1 MRTTTAERLKQ
12 IMSERSLRQ
21 VDIIK
26 KSVSFQKFLHIKL
39 GKSALSQY
47 VNGKQ
52 SPDQDKIYL
61 LSKTLKV
68 NEAWLMGFDIS
79 PEREQSNAP
88 SRDKNSN
95 TYNFFDTG
103 LSTGIL
109 AEVTPFTASDVKKIA
124 LPNAVMGKYSGKSNI
139 IISRVNGESMNRV
152 LPNGSLIAIE
162 KVDSIF
168 DIKNR
173 DIVVFQDCG
182 DMEIKRFYN
191 NKEKKTIIFTSESTN
206 KSFYPTSYSY
216 NDLSNIKII
225 GKVVIYIVSIES
237 SN

>member
-1 MRTTTAERLKQ
+1 
-12 IMSERSLRQ
+12 
-21 VDIIK
+21 
-26 KSVSFQKFLHIKL
+26 
-39 GKSALSQY
+39 
-47 VNGKQ
+47 
-52 SPDQDKIYL
+52 
-61 LSKTLKV
+61 
-68 NEAWLMGFDIS
+68 
-79 PEREQSNAP
+79 
-88 SRDKNSN
+88 
-95 TYNFFDTG
+95 
-103 LSTGIL
+103 
-109 AEVTPFTASDVKKIA
+109 
-124 LPNAVMGKYSGKSNI
+124 MGKYSGKSNI

-206 KSFYPTSYSY
+206 KSFYPTNYSY

>member
-26 KSVSFQKFLHIKL
+26 KSVPFQKLLHIKL
-39 GKSALSQY
+39 GKSTLSQY

-61 LSKTLKV
+61 LSKTLSV
-68 NEAWLMGFDIS
+68 NEAWLMGFDVS

-88 SRDKNSN
+88 SEDKNSN
-95 TYNFFDTG
+95 TYNYFDNG
-103 LSTGIL
+103 LSTGVL
-109 AEVTPFTASDVKKIA
+109 AEVNPFTANDVKKIS
-124 LPNAVMGKYSGKSNI
+124 LPDSVMGKYSGNSNI
-139 IISRVNGESMNRV
+139 IISRVNGDSMNSV
-152 LPNGSLIAIE
+152 LPKGSFIAIE

-168 DIKNR
+168 DIKNG

-182 DMEIKRFYN
+182 NMAIKRFYN
-191 NKEKKTIIFTSESTN
+191 NKEKQTIIFIPDSTIKN
-206 KSFYPTSYSY
+206 FYPISYSY

-225 GKVVIYIVSIES
+225 GKVVVYIVSI
-237 SN
+237 

>member
-1 MRTTTAERLKQ
+1 MKKTTAERLKQ

-26 KSVSFQKFLHIKL
+26 KSVPFQKSLHIKL

-61 LSKTLKV
+61 LSKTLNV
-68 NEAWLMGFDIS
+68 NEAWLMGFDVFT
-79 PEREQSNAP
+79 EREQSNSP
-88 SRDKNSN
+88 SGDKNSN
-95 TYNFFDTG
+95 TYNYFETG
-103 LSTGIL
+103 LSTG
-109 AEVTPFTASDVKKIA
+109 AFKEVNPFTASDVKKIA

-139 IISRVNGESMNRV
+139 IISRVKGESMNRV

-168 DIKNR
+168 DIKNG
-173 DIVVFQDCG
+173 DIVVFQDCS

-191 NKEKKTIIFTSESTN
+191 DKAKKTIIFNPDSTN
-206 KSFYPTSYSY
+206 ENFYPMSYSY
-216 NDLSNIKII
+216 SDLSNVKII
-225 GKVVIYIVSIES
+225 GKVVIYIVSI
-237 SN
+237 

>member
-1 MRTTTAERLKQ
+1 MRKNTAERLKQ
-12 IMSERSLRQ
+12 IMSEHSLRQ

-26 KSVSFQKFLHIKL
+26 KSVPFQRSLHVKL

-52 SPDQDKIYL
+52 SPDQDKIDL
-61 LSKTLKV
+61 LSKTLNV
-68 NEAWLMGFDIS
+68 NEAWLMGFDVF
-79 PEREQSNAP
+79 PGREQSNAP
-88 SRDKNSN
+88 SGNKNSN

-109 AEVTPFTASDVKKIA
+109 AEVSPFTANDVKKIS
-124 LPNAVMGKYSGKSNI
+124 LPDSVMGKYSGNSNI
-139 IISRVNGESMNRV
+139 IIIRVNGESMNRV
-152 LPNGSLIAIE
+152 IPNGSLIAIE

-168 DIKNR
+168 DIKNG

-182 DMEIKRFYN
+182 DMAIKRFYN
-191 NKEKKTIIFTSESTN
+191 NKEKQTIIFTPESTN

>member
-1 MRTTTAERLKQ
+1 MKKTTAERLKQ

-26 KSVSFQKFLHIKL
+26 KSVPFQKSLHIKL

-61 LSKTLKV
+61 LSKTLNV
-68 NEAWLMGFDIS
+68 NEAWLMGFDVFT
-79 PEREQSNAP
+79 EREQSNSP
-88 SRDKNSN
+88 SGDKNSN
-95 TYNFFDTG
+95 TYNYFETG
-103 LSTGIL
+103 LSTG
-109 AEVTPFTASDVKKIA
+109 AFKEVNPFTASDVKKIA
-124 LPNAVMGKYSGKSNI
+124 LPDSVMGKYSGNSNI
-139 IISRVNGESMNRV
+139 IISRVNSESMNRV

-168 DIKNR
+168 DIKNG

-182 DMEIKRFYN
+182 DMAIKRFYN
-191 NKEKKTIIFTSESTN
+191 DKAKKTIIFNPDSTN
-206 KSFYPTSYSY
+206 ENFYPMSYSY
-216 NDLSNIKII
+216 SDLSNVKII
-225 GKVVIYIVSIES
+225 GKVVIYIVSI
-237 SN
+237 

>member
-1 MRTTTAERLKQ
+1 MFSILIEINPYT
-12 IMSERSLRQ
+12 SF
-21 VDIIK
+21 IK
-26 KSVSFQKFLHIKL
+26 RIKLIYFTLIYCCSFNHISNIKL

-61 LSKTLKV
+61 LSKTLNV
-68 NEAWLMGFDIS
+68 NEAWLMGFDVS

-109 AEVTPFTASDVKKIA
+109 AEVNPFTASDVKKIA
-124 LPNAVMGKYSGKSNI
+124 LPNAVMGKYSGNSNI

-152 LPNGSLIAIE
+152 IPNGSLIAIE
-162 KVDSIF
+162 KVESIF
-168 DIKNR
+168 DIKNG
-173 DIVVFQDCG
+173 DIVVFQDYS
-182 DMEIKRFYN
+182 DMAIKRFYN
-191 NKEKKTIIFTSESTN
+191 DKAKKTIIFNPDSTN
-206 KSFYPTSYSY
+206 ENFYPMSYSY
-216 NDLSNIKII
+216 SDLSNVKII
-225 GKVVIYIVSIES
+225 GKVVIYIVSI
-237 SN
+237 

>member
-1 MRTTTAERLKQ
+1 
-12 IMSERSLRQ
+12 
-21 VDIIK
+21 
-26 KSVSFQKFLHIKL
+26 
-39 GKSALSQY
+39 
-47 VNGKQ
+47 
-52 SPDQDKIYL
+52 
-61 LSKTLKV
+61 
-68 NEAWLMGFDIS
+68 
-79 PEREQSNAP
+79 
-88 SRDKNSN
+88 
-95 TYNFFDTG
+95 
-103 LSTGIL
+103 
-109 AEVTPFTASDVKKIA
+109 
-124 LPNAVMGKYSGKSNI
+124 MGKYSGKSNI

-152 LPNGSLIAIE
+152 LLNGSLIAIE

-182 DMEIKRFYN
+182 DMAIKRFY

>member
-12 IMSERSLRQ
+12 IMNDRGLRQ

-26 KSVSFQKFLHIKL
+26 KSVPFQKLLHIKL

-61 LSKTLKV
+61 LSKTLNV
-68 NEAWLMGFDIS
+68 NEAWLMGFDVPLERKQDQET
-79 PEREQSNAP
+79 PEVNP
-88 SRDKNSN
+88 SN
-95 TYNFFDTG
+95 TYNYFDVR
-103 LSTGIL
+103 LSADVL
-109 AEVTPFTASDVKKIA
+109 AEISPFTANDIKKIS
-124 LPNAVMGKYSGKSNI
+124 LPDSVMGKYSGNSNI

-168 DIKNR
+168 DIKNG

-182 DMEIKRFYN
+182 DMAIKRFYN
-191 NKEKKTIIFTSESTN
+191 NKEKQTIIFTPDSTN
-206 KSFYPTSYSY
+206 KNFYPMSYSY
-216 NDLSNIKII
+216 NDLSNVPII
-225 GKVVIYIVSIES
+225 GKVVIYIVSI
-237 SN
+237 

>member
-12 IMSERSLRQ
+12 IMNDRGLRQ

-26 KSVSFQKFLHIKL
+26 KSVPFQKLLHIKL

-61 LSKTLKV
+61 LSKTLNV
-68 NEAWLMGFDIS
+68 NEAWLMGFDVPLERKQDQET
-79 PEREQSNAP
+79 PEVNP
-88 SRDKNSN
+88 SN
-95 TYNFFDTG
+95 TYNYFDVG
-103 LSTGIL
+103 LSADVL
-109 AEVTPFTASDVKKIA
+109 AEISPFTANDIKKIS
-124 LPNAVMGKYSGKSNI
+124 LPDSVMGKYSGNSNI

-168 DIKNR
+168 DIKNG
-173 DIVVFQDCG
+173 DIVVFQDCS
-182 DMEIKRFYN
+182 DMAIKRFYN
-191 NKEKKTIIFTSESTN
+191 DKAKKTIIFNPDSTN
-206 KSFYPTSYSY
+206 ENFYPMSYSY
-216 NDLSNIKII
+216 SDLSNVKII
-225 GKVVIYIVSIES
+225 GKVVIYIVSI
-237 SN
+237 

>member
-26 KSVSFQKFLHIKL
+26 KSVPFQKSLHIKL
-39 GKSALSQY
+39 GKSTLSQY

-61 LSKTLKV
+61 LSKTLSV
-68 NEAWLMGFDIS
+68 NEAWLMGFDVS

-88 SRDKNSN
+88 SEDKNSN
-95 TYNFFDTG
+95 TYNYFDNG
-103 LSTGIL
+103 LSTGVL
-109 AEVTPFTASDVKKIA
+109 AEVNPFTANDVKKIS
-124 LPNAVMGKYSGKSNI
+124 LPDSVMGKYSGNSNI
-139 IISRVNGESMNRV
+139 IISRVNGDSMNRV
-152 LPNGSLIAIE
+152 LPKGSFIAIE

-168 DIKNR
+168 DIKNG

-182 DMEIKRFYN
+182 DMAIKRFYN
-191 NKEKKTIIFTSESTN
+191 NKEKQTIIFTHESTN
-206 KSFYPTSYSY
+206 KNFYPMSYSY

-225 GKVVIYIVSIES
+225 GKVVIYIVSI
-237 SN
+237 